1 MFETSISF
9 YKDLKTLPTSIKLI
23 EWIDLNKNKNEFT
36 DLIIDYRKN
45 GSNQLKKTLPLAT
58 VGGEFRNGRKL
69 SDLHKPTGWLAIDI
83 DHKDNSH
90 IISAENIRDQIA
102 KIYYVAFSCLSVS
115 GNGVWALIKIKDL
128 SRQADHFEQLKIDFA
143 HFDIHLDPTKGKNPN
158 DARFLSYDPDAIL
171 KDNFE
176 LYDRLPVKQEVK
188 RSNFKPLDYNINSS
202 SIDLSYIISQVHS
215 KRLDIAPD
223 YVTYRNIGFAL
234 AHEYGERGRDIF
246 HQLVCYSPKYVFKQ
260 AEDQY
265 NNCLSSKG
273 SGITLGTLM
282 HYCKQNNIEVRR

>member
-9 YKDLKTLPTSIKLI
+9 YNDLKTPPTTIKLI
-23 EWIDLNKNKNEFT
+23 EWIQLNTHENQFT
-36 DLIIDYRKN
+36 DLVINYRKN
-45 GSNQLKKTLPLAT
+45 GSDQLKKTLPLAT

-83 DHKDNSH
+83 DYKDNSH
-90 IISAENIRDQIA
+90 FISAENIRDQIA
-102 KIYYVAFSCLSVS
+102 KISYVAFSCLSVS
-115 GNGVWALIKIKDL
+115 GKGVWALIKINDL
-128 SRQADHFEQLKIDFA
+128 KRQADHFEQLKVDFA
-143 HFDIHLDPTKGKNPN
+143 HLKIHLDPSKGKNPN

-171 KDNFE
+171 KDDFKV
-176 LYDRLPVKQEVK
+176 YDRLPKMDEVK

-223 YVTYRNIGFAL
+223 YETYRNIGFAL
-234 AHEYGERGRDIF
+234 ANEYGERGRDIF
-246 HQLVCYSPKYVFKQ
+246 HQLVCYSPKYVYKQ
-260 AEDQY
+260 AEGQY
-265 NNCLSSKG
+265 NNCLRSTG
-273 SGITLGTLM
+273 SGITIRTLM